1 MSRNAAQLTH
11 VHQKPPF
18 CSNGPPHSLRFDSW
32 FGSNLRTDFKKKK
45 NKTNYHPGFLCLVTR
60 TKFYGRKI
68 SWSALRVLRVFKK
81 GFSSIAQIYI
91 CTFIFRFT
99 AIYRA
104 LSIHWLEG
112 GQSPGCVWL
121 SKCWA
126 TTVTWQLVT
135 NDKEKKKVLCPVLP
149 RTQNLLNQTCQFN
162 FHRNWFSHFLLTA
175 NVAATA
181 ALIARQVAKWSD
193 SGCYKPKICHLSN
206 ILVSC
211 LSVWLTCWRQNKM
224 FFFLFQ
230 RLVSKHVHSQLALV
244 RWKTGLILFLLICGY
259 KLLNLEYPAFQ

>member
-1 MSRNAAQLTH
+1 MIFIAVTCEQECRAVDSCPSETTVLFQWTATLTPLWLLIWE
-11 VHQKPPF
+11 Q
-18 CSNGPPHSLRFDSW
+18 STNWLQ
-32 FGSNLRTDFKKKK
+32 KKKT
-45 NKTNYHPGFLCLVTR
+45 KTNYHPGFLCLVIR

-175 NVAATA
+175 NV
-181 ALIARQVAKWSD
+181 
-193 SGCYKPKICHLSN
+193 P
-206 ILVSC
+206 
-211 LSVWLTCWRQNKM
+211 
-224 FFFLFQ
+224 
-230 RLVSKHVHSQLALV
+230 
-244 RWKTGLILFLLICGY
+244 
-259 KLLNLEYPAFQ
+259 PAH

>member
-1 MSRNAAQLTH
+1 MWAGMPRSWLMSIRNHRSVPMDRHTHSALT
-11 VHQKPPF
+11 PDLGAIYELT
-18 CSNGPPHSLRFDSW
+18 S
-32 FGSNLRTDFKKKK
+32 KKKT
-45 NKTNYHPGFLCLVTR
+45 KTNYHPGFLCLVTR

-68 SWSALRVLRVFKK
+68 SRSALRVLRVFKK

-162 FHRNWFSHFLLTA
+162 FHRNWFLHFLLTA
-175 NVAATA
+175 NV
-181 ALIARQVAKWSD
+181 
-193 SGCYKPKICHLSN
+193 P
-206 ILVSC
+206 
-211 LSVWLTCWRQNKM
+211 
-224 FFFLFQ
+224 
-230 RLVSKHVHSQLALV
+230 
-244 RWKTGLILFLLICGY
+244 
-259 KLLNLEYPAFQ
+259 PAH

>member
-1 MSRNAAQLTH
+1 MIFIAVTCEQECRAVDSCPSETTVLFQWTATLTPLWLLIWE
-11 VHQKPPF
+11 Q
-18 CSNGPPHSLRFDSW
+18 STNWLQ
-32 FGSNLRTDFKKKK
+32 KKKT
-45 NKTNYHPGFLCLVTR
+45 KTNYHPGFLCLVTR

-68 SWSALRVLRVFKK
+68 SRSALRVLRVFKK

-135 NDKEKKKVLCPVLP
+135 NDKEKKRFCVPSSPGHRIFLTRPV
-149 RTQNLLNQTCQFN
+149 NLISTEID
-162 FHRNWFSHFLLTA
+162 FHTFCWQLTFLLRI
-175 NVAATA
+175 N
-181 ALIARQVAKWSD
+181 SSP
-193 SGCYKPKICHLSN
+193 SGQM
-206 ILVSC
+206 V
-211 LSVWLTCWRQNKM
+211 R
-224 FFFLFQ
+224 F
-230 RLVSKHVHSQLALV
+230 RLL
-244 RWKTGLILFLLICGY
+244 
-259 KLLNLEYPAFQ
+259 